1 MDLDKMRSHDAS
13 GIMNYNNSHE
23 KLRAVWQIVGMTNFM
38 IRVYCSYKSLSLL
51 NIRTIQPWVS

>member
-1 MDLDKMRSHDAS
+1 MRSHDAS